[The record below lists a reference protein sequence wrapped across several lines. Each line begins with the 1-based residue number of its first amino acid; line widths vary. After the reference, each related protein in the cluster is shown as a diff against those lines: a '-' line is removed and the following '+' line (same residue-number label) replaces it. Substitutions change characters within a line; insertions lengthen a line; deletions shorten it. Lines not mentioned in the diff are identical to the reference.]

1 MKHSQGTSKHQRW
14 LGALLIAAL
23 LLAALPALADAPQA
37 LVVNPNGH
45 DVTNVRE
52 CPDYTAT
59 IKTTLPVGTQV
70 AITRID
76 GDWYGIQAGG
86 CTGYIHKNFLCMLPS
101 APVQPVA
108 PVMPIAPIT
117 PNATIVTN
125 GSGLNLRADA
135 STDSAI
141 LISIPNG
148 TRVQVLTHGAIWSRV
163 QAGAWTGYMYSKYLQ
178 FDGMP
183 KTEGYAA
190 TVKNPK
196 AKQLL
201 NLRPLPDTSSESLGL
216 YPNGTAV
223 TVLGVGTQWHRVNVD
238 GVEGY
243 MMAKYLKIEDKAAT
257 AHKTVNNPGSFV
269 NLRENAGYAH
279 KVVARVKNGAAAS
292 VVIPYGAW
300 SQVIVREGDGF
311 LTGFMLNSFLK

>member
-1 MKHSQGTSKHQRW
+1 MHQRW

-23 LLAALPALADAPQA
+23 LLLALPALADNPKA

-52 CPDYTAT
+52 WADFVAP
-59 IKTTLPVGTQV
+59 IKGTLPVGTQV
-70 AITRID
+70 EITRID
-76 GDWYGIQAGG
+76 GDWYAIAAGT
-86 CTGYIHKNFLCMLPS
+86 CIGYIHKNFLCILPT
-101 APVQPVA
+101 APTPPAPPVQPVQ
-108 PVMPIAPIT
+108 PLPPIT

-148 TRVQVLTHGAIWSRV
+148 TRVEVLTHGAIWSRV
-163 QAGAWTGYMYSKYLQ
+163 QAGAWTGYMYSEYLK

-183 KTEGYAA
+183 NVTGYAA

-216 YPNGTAV
+216 YPNGTPV
-223 TVLGVGTQWHRVNVD
+223 TVLGVGVQWHRVNVD

-243 MMAKYLKIEDKAAT
+243 MMAKYLKLEEKAT
-257 AHKTVNNPGSFV
+257 PHKTVTNPGSFV
-269 NLRENAGYAH
+269 NLRENAGYGH
-279 KVVARVKNGAAAS
+279 KVLARVKNGAAAS

-300 SQVIVREGDGF
+300 SQVIVRDGDGF

>member
-1 MKHSQGTSKHQRW
+1 MKHTQGTSKHQRW
-14 LGALLIAAL
+14 LSALLIAAL
-23 LLAALPALADAPQA
+23 MMLALPALAETPKG

-45 DVTNVRE
+45 DVTNVRA
-52 CPDYTAT
+52 CADLVAPILD
-59 IKTTLPVGTQV
+59 TLPVGTLV
-70 AITRID
+70 DINRID
-76 GDWYGIQAGG
+76 GDWYAIQAG
-86 CTGYIHKNFLCMLPS
+86 TLIGYIHKNFLCILPD
-101 APVQPVA
+101 APTPPAPPAPPVTIDA
-108 PVMPIAPIT
+108 
-117 PNATIVTN
+117 NATIVTN

-135 STDSAI
+135 NTDSAI

-163 QAGAWTGYMYSKYLQ
+163 QAGAWTGYMYTKYLK

-190 TVKNPK
+190 TVNNPK

-223 TVLGVGTQWHRVNVD
+223 TVLGLGTQWHRVSVN

-243 MMAKYLKIEDKAAT
+243 MMAKYLKLADKAAT

-279 KVVARVKNGAAAS
+279 KVLARIKSGAAAS

-300 SQVIVREGDGF
+300 SQVIVREGDAY